1 MVVETSCTLCTIC
14 HQLILCAQPAAGIL
28 ASGGSIVVREHRAAL
43 ERLGPHSTAH
53 VRDGTYTAP
62 ARIYNPARDCS
73 AAAASERVH
82 FIIVAAA
89 WCAGCSARSVRV
101 ALLAIREQRSD
112 GNRSALHK
120 SVRRRR
126 SQRKWNMLHQYQ
138 YHGNNAREGCVQM
151 LWQGCYRHHVRRV
164 EGVYCL
170 DQEYIFNILFTKK
183 KNVCTP
189 FLLVVF
195 RGEGIP
201 TARASN
207 SAGAAR

>member
-1 MVVETSCTLCTIC
+1 MVVATSCALCTIFR
-14 HQLILCAQPAAGIL
+14 QLHLCAQPAAGIL
-28 ASGGSIVVREHRAAL
+28 ASGGSIVVREHLAAL
-43 ERLGPHSTAH
+43 ERLGPHTAAR

-62 ARIYNPARDCS
+62 ARVHIPAKDCS

-82 FIIVAAA
+82 FVIVAAA
-89 WCAGCSARSVRV
+89 WCAGCIARS
-101 ALLAIREQRSD
+101 AGPGLAIRERSD

-138 YHGNNAREGCVQM
+138 YHGNNAREGCVPM

-170 DQEYIFNILFTKK
+170 DQEYIFNICSRRK

-189 FLLVVF
+189 VLLVVL

-201 TARASN
+201 TASASN